1 MTCSYKKL
9 ISKNNIENEI
19 RLIEG
24 SETDYI
30 DNLGNIYKEVLPD
43 QFYLKKN
50 HINNHNGY
58 TYCGISYPDG
68 NKQRRVHVLV
78 AKAFIPNP
86 NNYKIVGHLHNNKS
100 CTDYRELYWTT
111 TSENTKRAF
120 DDGMAKNDK
129 GFDDSQSMAIDV
141 YSLPDMNFIE
151 TLGSVI
157 ITHNKYNVSKST
169 VLRHCRNEVKSYR
182 GKFTFRFN
190 NSLTTSK
197 SNN

>member
-1 MTCSYKKL
+1 MT
-9 ISKNNIENEI
+9 
-19 RLIEG
+19 
-24 SETDYI
+24 
-30 DNLGNIYKEVLPD
+30 
-43 QFYLKKN
+43 
-50 HINNHNGY
+50 
-58 TYCGISYPDG
+58 
-68 NKQRRVHVLV
+68 
-78 AKAFIPNP
+78 
-86 NNYKIVGHLHNNKS
+86 
-100 CTDYRELYWTT
+100 
-111 TSENTKRAF
+111 
-120 DDGMAKNDK
+120 KNDK

>member
-9 ISKNNIENEI
+9 INKNDIENEI

-30 DNLGNIYKEVLPD
+30 DNLGNIYKEIL
-43 QFYLKKN
+43 
-50 HINNHNGY
+50 
-58 TYCGISYPDG
+58 
-68 NKQRRVHVLV
+68 
-78 AKAFIPNP
+78 P
-86 NNYKIVGHLHNNKS
+86 NNYTIVGHLHNNKS

-111 TSENTKRAF
+111 TSENTKRAY
-120 DDGMAKNDK
+120 DDKMAKNDK
-129 GFDDSQSMAIDV
+129 GFEDSQSMAIDV
-141 YSLPDMNFIE
+141 YSLPDMNFVE
-151 TLGSVI
+151 TLGSVT

-190 NSLTTSK
+190 SSLTTSK

>member
-9 ISKNNIENEI
+9 INKNDIENEI

-30 DNLGNIYKEVLPD
+30 DNLGNIYKEVLPN

-50 HINNHNGY
+50 HINEHNGY

-78 AKAFIPNP
+78 AKVFIPNP
-86 NNYKIVGHLHNNKS
+86 NNYTIVGHLHNNKS
-100 CTDYRELYWTT
+100 CTDYKELYWTT

-129 GFDDSQSMAIDV
+129 GFDDSQSMAINV

-151 TLGSVI
+151 TLGSVT

-190 NSLTTSK
+190 SSLTTSK

>member
-50 HINNHNGY
+50 HINGHNGY

-68 NKQRRVHVLV
+68 NKQRRVHVWWLRLLYL
-78 AKAFIPNP
+78 IPIIIKLQDIYIIINHVLIIES
-86 NNYKIVGHLHNNKS
+86 YIGLLLLKIQK
-100 CTDYRELYWTT
+100 ELLMM
-111 TSENTKRAF
+111 E
-120 DDGMAKNDK
+120 
-129 GFDDSQSMAIDV
+129 
-141 YSLPDMNFIE
+141 
-151 TLGSVI
+151 
-157 ITHNKYNVSKST
+157 
-169 VLRHCRNEVKSYR
+169 
-182 GKFTFRFN
+182 
-190 NSLTTSK
+190 
-197 SNN
+197 

>member
-9 ISKNNIENEI
+9 INKNDIENEI

-30 DNLGNIYKEVLPD
+30 DNLGNIYKEILPN

-50 HINNHNGY
+50 HINEHNGY

-86 NNYKIVGHLHNNKS
+86 NNYTIVGHLHNNKS

-111 TSENTKRAF
+111 TSENTKRAY
-120 DDGMAKNDK
+120 DDKMDKNDK
-129 GFDDSQSMAIDV
+129 GFEDSQSMAIDV
-141 YSLPDMNFIE
+141 YSLPDMNFVE
-151 TLGSVI
+151 TLGSVT

-190 NSLTTSK
+190 SSLTTSK

>member
-9 ISKNNIENEI
+9 INKNDIENEI

-30 DNLGNIYKEVLPD
+30 DNLGNIYKEILPN

-50 HINNHNGY
+50 HINEHNGY

-86 NNYKIVGHLHNNKS
+86 NNYTIVGHLHNNKS

-111 TSENTKRAF
+111 TSENTKIAY
-120 DDGMAKNDK
+120 DDKMAKNDK
-129 GFDDSQSMAIDV
+129 GFEDSQSMAIDV
-141 YSLPDMNFIE
+141 YSLPDMNFVE
-151 TLGSVI
+151 TLGSVT

-190 NSLTTSK
+190 SSLTTSK

>member
-9 ISKNNIENEI
+9 INKNDIENEI

-30 DNLGNIYKEVLPD
+30 DNLGNIYKEVLPN

-50 HINNHNGY
+50 YINNRNGY
-58 TYCGISYPDG
+58 TYCGVSYPDG

-86 NNYKIVGHLHNNKS
+86 NNYTIVGHLHNNKS
-100 CTDYRELYWTT
+100 CTDYKELYWTT
-111 TSENTKRAF
+111 TSENTKRAY
-120 DDGMAKNDK
+120 DDKMAKNDK
-129 GFDDSQSMAIDV
+129 GFEDSQSMAIDV
-141 YSLPDMNFIE
+141 YSLPDMNFVE
-151 TLGSVI
+151 TLGSVT

-190 NSLTTSK
+190 SSLTTSK

>member
-9 ISKNNIENEI
+9 INKNDIENEI

-30 DNLGNIYKEVLPD
+30 DNLGNIYKEVLPN

-50 HINNHNGY
+50 HINEHNGY

-86 NNYKIVGHLHNNKS
+86 NNYTIVGHLHNNKS
-100 CTDYRELYWTT
+100 CTAYKELYWTT

-141 YSLPDMNFIE
+141 YSLPNMNFIE
-151 TLGSVI
+151 TLGSVT

-169 VLRHCRNEVKSYR
+169 ILRHCRNEVKSYR

-190 NSLTTSK
+190 SSLTTSK

>member
-9 ISKNNIENEI
+9 INKNDIENEI

-30 DNLGNIYKEVLPD
+30 DNLGNIYKEILPN

-50 HINNHNGY
+50 HINEHNGY

-86 NNYKIVGHLHNNKS
+86 NNYTIVGHLHNNKS

-111 TSENTKRAF
+111 TSENTQRAYN
-120 DDGMAKNDK
+120 DEKAKNDK
-129 GFDDSQSMAIDV
+129 SFDDSQSMAIDV

-151 TLGSVI
+151 TLGSVT

-190 NSLTTSK
+190 SSLTTSK

>member
-9 ISKNNIENEI
+9 INKNDIENEI

-30 DNLGNIYKEVLPD
+30 DNLGNIYKEILPN

-50 HINNHNGY
+50 NINKHNGY

-78 AKAFIPNP
+78 AKSFIPNP
-86 NNYKIVGHLHNNKS
+86 NNYKIVGYLHNNKS

-111 TSENTKRAF
+111 TSENTQRAYNNEK
-120 DDGMAKNDK
+120 AKNYK

-151 TLGSVI
+151 TLGSVT

-190 NSLTTSK
+190 SSLTTSK

>member
-9 ISKNNIENEI
+9 INKNDIENEI

-30 DNLGNIYKEVLPD
+30 DNLGNIYKEVLPN

-50 HINNHNGY
+50 HINEHNGY

-86 NNYKIVGHLHNNKS
+86 NNYTIVGHLHNNKS
-100 CTDYRELYWTT
+100 CTDYKELYWTT

-151 TLGSVI
+151 TLGSVT

-190 NSLTTSK
+190 SSLTTSK